1 MMPCPQ
7 NFPKPSR
14 YWPSQLLGPDRR
26 LNLSGQQSTD
36 SQELTVTL
44 IREDNVQGIF
54 TQRRLLYKFKS
65 DKQSPGGREV
75 IQYVFRRWRPGSP
88 TPQSPQSLLEL
99 IGRVLERQSEWP
111 DAGPIVLHCRDGSA
125 EAGLFCCVSLLL
137 ERLKSEHMIDVFRTV
152 RALQLQR
159 PLLFTRTVS
168 LDLKS

>member
-1 MMPCPQ
+1 MPCPQ